1 MGARPAKMEMAT
13 FTSADSVYRDMSN
26 LYEDE
31 RDGGSDASNAPNA
44 YSTERKLVKSAYI
57 TIRVE
62 SLESTDDSV
71 SDLMKRYN
79 AYAASTNI
87 EENSRHYSLRVPA
100 QNYDTFLGEMG
111 GMGRII
117 RRNENTEDV
126 TLRYYDLES
135 RLATKRELLVTY
147 QSYLGKAKNIEEILS
162 VEARIADLQSDIDRT
177 GTQFR
182 NLANTVDYATIEL
195 SLVGPVTI
203 TPYQTTTFGERIKR
217 LFSGFGSFL
226 SIVGIIITG
235 VVIYGIP
242 ALLILAFLV
251 WVLFGRVGLLKKLW
265 RLITAQEPTV
275 DKKEGE

>member
-1 MGARPAKMEMAT
+1 MKARPAQMEMAA
-13 FTSADSVYRDMSN
+13 FTSADMVYRESFN
-26 LYEDE
+26 QYEDE
-31 RDGGSDASNAPNA
+31 RDGGGDTSNAPTA

-100 QNYDTFLGEMG
+100 QNYDTFLGEMN

-135 RLATKRELLVTY
+135 RLATKKELLVTY

-162 VEARIADLQSDIDRT
+162 VEARIAELQSDIDRT
-177 GTQFR
+177 GTQLR
-182 NLANTVDYATIEL
+182 SLANTVDYATIEL
-195 SLVGPVTI
+195 SLVGPVTS
-203 TPYQTTTFGERIKR
+203 TPYQTTTFSERIKR
-217 LFSGFGSFL
+217 LFSGFGSFF
-226 SIVGIIITG
+226 SIVGVIITG

-265 RLITAQEPTV
+265 RLITAQAPVV
-275 DKKEGE
+275 DKKKGE